1 MSLKDLTKEQHT
13 NAERQKF
20 VPILMSGEIEV
31 NVYFHYLVNQ
41 HACYSALENC
51 QFNLPDD
58 RLKRA
63 SAIGKDTEELKLMGP
78 IPNTCYNLEPSTKK
92 YVKYVKNKIK
102 DEDQFLAHVY
112 VRYLGDLRGG
122 QMIAKKVPGRGHYYQ
137 FEEPKELAES
147 IYSKLHDGMVDEA
160 RLVFDF
166 ATDLFKELYERHFSN
181 PKRVRRKS
189 T

>member
-78 IPNTCYNLEPSTKK
+78 IPNTCYNLESSTQK
-92 YVKYVKNKIK
+92 YVKYVTNKIK

-122 QMIAKKVPGRGHYYQ
+122 QMIAKKVPGSGYYYQ
-137 FEEPKELAES
+137 FEDADILAKD
-147 IYSKLHDGMVDEA
+147 IYGKLNDDMAEEA
-160 RLVFDF
+160 KKVFRF
-166 ATDLFKELYERHFSN
+166 ATRLFIEMYDSMSFDK
-181 PKRVRRKS
+181 
-189 T
+189 